1 MSENGS
7 YTPEGHYL
15 NGGVVSRRIS
25 GFGFGFGS
33 WCAVVLIAFDYLGV
47 DAYLVCSVV
56 VTATWRVTSHE

>member
-15 NGGVVSRRIS
+15 NGGVVSHRIA
-25 GFGFGFGS
+25 GFGFGS
-33 WCAVVLIAFDYLGV
+33 WCAVVLMAFDYFGV